1 MQEGYKKVNISGEET
16 LTKLSKLLS
25 REKELFSKPFPK
37 GAGIRKQRF
46 ITVKWRRPFRTQ
58 ALEKGCL
65 QELVQMAADKVKE
78 RELFRELSFTGNTA
92 NGRNIALCRAVGVY
106 GKRADST
113 GGEKPICLIIPEE
126 NREAVFVD
134 STI

>member
-1 MQEGYKKVNISGEET
+1 MVEET

-25 REKELFSKPFPK
+25 REKELFSKPLPERGRHK
-37 GAGIRKQRF
+37 EAEIYHRQMEE
-46 ITVKWRRPFRTQ
+46 TFRELQ

-78 RELFRELSFTGNTA
+78 RELFRELAFLQEMY
-92 NGRNIALCRAVGVY
+92 RQREENIALCR
-106 GKRADST
+106 
-113 GGEKPICLIIPEE
+113 EKLEFTAKELDRVRVEKKAHLSYYPGRKQ
-126 NREAVFVD
+126 REAVFVD